1 MIWTTK
7 IAYQGQA
14 SHYKALSILKE
25 KAVVG
30 TFSKYCEFWSRST
43 SSVDVIC
50 CRSNRI
56 VSITTTLQKKLVEI
70 ERCKDISL
78 KIEQQELSYS
88 PGRINMVSF
97 RIFSPFSWKFLDCGT
112 LGGPANFSWIHEYKL
127 QIVCL
132 WTCVNSYSYII
143 IFIIILRSYES
154 KGVLYFIQMKCPKFN
169 IGIMLIRISLS
180 HHYFLDLL
188 SLTPCSTK
196 RSTLCNGTHIQII
209 WRKPLMRWCYPVSLL
224 M

>member
-1 MIWTTK
+1 M
-7 IAYQGQA
+7 
-14 SHYKALSILKE
+14 LKE

-112 LGGPANFSWIHEYKL
+112 LRGDLPIFHAYMSTNYKSFVFGHVSTHIH
-127 QIVCL
+127 
-132 WTCVNSYSYII
+132 I
-143 IFIIILRSYES
+143 IFIILLRSYES

-209 WRKPLMRWCYPVSLL
+209 WRKP
-224 M
+224 

>member
-112 LGGPANFSWIHEYKL
+112 LGGPANFSCIHEYKL

-132 WTCVNSYSYII
+132 WTCVNSYSYNIYHYTE
-143 IFIIILRSYES
+143 ILW
-154 KGVLYFIQMKCPKFN
+154 I
-169 IGIMLIRISLS
+169 
-180 HHYFLDLL
+180 
-188 SLTPCSTK
+188 K
-196 RSTLCNGTHIQII
+196 RSTILYSNEMPKI
-209 WRKPLMRWCYPVSLL
+209 
-224 M
+224 

>member
-1 MIWTTK
+1 MLWIF
-7 IAYQGQA
+7 
-14 SHYKALSILKE
+14 KE
-25 KAVVG
+25 KAEVS

-97 RIFSPFSWKFLDCGT
+97 RVVYLFHRSCLTVWEHLPIMHAYMCTRNIIYVEDIFGYIMCKIQYWYGGT
-112 LGGPANFSWIHEYKL
+112 I
-127 QIVCL
+127 
-132 WTCVNSYSYII
+132 
-143 IFIIILRSYES
+143 
-154 KGVLYFIQMKCPKFN
+154 
-169 IGIMLIRISLS
+169 
-180 HHYFLDLL
+180 
-188 SLTPCSTK
+188 
-196 RSTLCNGTHIQII
+196 HIQIS
-209 WRKPLMRWCYPVSLL
+209 PSQH
-224 M
+224 